1 MNNDTL
7 QRLRLLFRAVS
18 STNGAEVVT
27 EEAFEAD
34 MKKLASSAR
43 MLFPD
48 VTDEDLKFFEDDRRN
63 SLFITLSEAP
73 ALVDAHHKPWV
84 AQRWREPE
92 RNRNRLF
99 WTKYREHL
107 FELDRSPKVI
117 ADIDAVTDAVLDG
130 CGDPLKRE
138 APWQRRGMVIGE
150 VQSGKTGVFAGLMNK
165 AADAGYKVIV
175 VLAGMLNN
183 LREQTQKR
191 LDTDFVGCPSKF
203 CTVSSEGNPVF
214 SLTTE
219 DGDFKAT
226 AAFRLATAENGVVL
240 AVLKKNKDVL
250 ESFYEWLT
258 ESKNANLRPGSAT
271 VDSTLLLV
279 DDEADSASVNTN
291 APDKDATA
299 VNYQIRRLLNLFR
312 NASYVGFTATPYAN
326 IFIDPYDE
334 DGKLSDLFPKNFI
347 RYTKIPSNYFGVGR
361 MLDAKDR
368 SDADSSAPKIVCAIE
383 DAEPKF
389 GLKHKKTLAAEI
401 ATPKWEPPAS
411 LVRALRQF
419 LLANAILDLRGL
431 KTQHR
436 TMMVNVSRFTGVQD
450 VLRDRI
456 AELLLGMTR
465 EISLHAR
472 SRLGG
477 TNREIEAVRAV
488 FEEDY
493 AHAGFAWK
501 DVRMQLPVSIE
512 GIKVCAINQSSSDTL
527 RYDDYAESGLRVVA
541 VGGLTLSRGLTLEG
555 LCVSYLYRSTATY
568 DTLTQMGRWFGYRPH
583 YEDLCRIWLSPTT
596 YGYFCRIADAMLR
609 LQSEVAQM
617 EKDGKEPKDFGLK
630 VLKSPD
636 ALAITSRNKMRNS
649 REITVTC
656 SFSSYFTETSRL
668 PVDATAANK
677 AVLKRLLENLVEAGC
692 PREDWRG
699 DPSKVF
705 FREVPKAFVAD
716 FVRDFTDDGSN
727 FYLAHF
733 DDRTSGMANFIAAT
747 DVEALQAWDV
757 VIWGVERTNKEKNPE
772 EDLGGGIALRPQLRP
787 VKSKDYEAGF
797 VAFERSRI
805 SGPEVEEPGLSPDE
819 VEAARSIRSAT
830 GSETER
836 EGRRRTYCRRAR
848 RRPLLVLMPVR
859 PKSDEDVVN
868 DWVPACALSFC
879 AFDEKDSE
887 VSEVS
892 YRVNRVWIERYL
904 NGIDDEGDTDE

>member
-1 MNNDTL
+1 MDSDTL
-7 QRLRLLFRAVS
+7 QRLTLIFRAVA
-18 STNGAEVVT
+18 STIDAEVVT
-27 EEAFEAD
+27 EEAFAAD
-34 MKKLASSAR
+34 MAKFAISAK
-43 MLFPD
+43 MIFPD
-48 VTDEDLKFFEDDRRN
+48 LTDADLKFFEDDRR
-63 SLFITLSEAP
+63 SKTFITLSEAP
-73 ALVDAHHKPWV
+73 ALVDANHKPWV

-99 WTKYREHL
+99 WTKYRERL

-183 LREQTQKR
+183 LREQTQRR
-191 LDTDFVGCPSKF
+191 LDEDFVGSPSTW
-203 CTVSSEGNPVF
+203 CAVGDGNPVF
-214 SLTTE
+214 SLTTA

-250 ESFYEWLT
+250 ESFHAWLT
-258 ESKNANLRPGSAT
+258 ETKNANLRPGSTT
-271 VDSTLLLV
+271 VDSTLLLI

-299 VNYQIRRLLNLFR
+299 VNFQIRRLLNLFR

-326 IFIDPYDE
+326 IFIDPFDE

-361 MLDAKDR
+361 MLDAKER
-368 SDADSSAPKIVCAIE
+368 ADADPSAPQIVRTIE
-383 DAEPKF
+383 DAESKF

-401 ATPKWEPPAS
+401 ATPGWEPPAS

-419 LLANAILDLRGL
+419 LVANALLDLRGL
-431 KTQHR
+431 KTLHR

-450 VLRDRI
+450 ALRDRI

-488 FEEDY
+488 FEEDFG
-493 AHAGFAWK
+493 HAEFAWK
-501 DVRMQLPVSIE
+501 DVRMQLPVSVE
-512 GIKVCAINQSSSDTL
+512 GIKVCAINQTSSDAL
-527 RYDDYAESGLRVVA
+527 RYDDYKESGLRVVA

-583 YEDLCRIWLSPTT
+583 YEDLCRIWLSETT
-596 YGYFCRIADAMLR
+596 YGYFARIADAMLR

-656 SFSSYFTETSRL
+656 SFSAYFTETSRL
-668 PVDATAANK
+668 PIEATAANK
-677 AVLKRLLENLVEAGC
+677 RAVQTFLERVAEAGC
-692 PREDWRG
+692 PRENWRG

-705 FREVPKAFVAD
+705 FREVPKSIAAD
-716 FVRDFTDDGSN
+716 FVRDFSDDGSN
-727 FYLAHF
+727 FYLAHY
-733 DDRTSGMANFIAAT
+733 DDRTSGMANFIETT
-747 DVEALQAWDV
+747 DVEELQTWDV
-757 VIWGVERTNKEKNPE
+757 AIWGVRRTNADENPE
-772 EDLGGGIALRPQLRP
+772 VDLGGGVSVHPQLRP

-797 VAFERSRI
+797 VAFERGRI
-805 SGPEVEEPGLSPDE
+805 SGPEVEEPGLTEEE
-819 VEAARSIRSAT
+819 VAEARSVRSAT
-830 GSETER
+830 GSETEKQ
-836 EGRRRTYCRRAR
+836 GKRRTYCRRTR

-859 PKSDEDVVN
+859 PNSDDGTVR
-868 DWVPACALSFC
+868 DWVPAYALSFC
-879 AFDEKDSE
+879 AFDEDRSRL
-887 VSEVS
+887 SEVS